1 MIIKNFEW
9 FLADLPVYKRKLVE
23 MPDVAKLRIYDMPEN
38 PDRLANFT
46 FINNGTEQFT
56 IETEGAHLK

>member
-1 MIIKNFEW
+1 
-9 FLADLPVYKRKLVE
+9 VYKRKLLE
-23 MPDVAKLRIYDMPEN
+23 MPDVTKLRTYGMPEN
-38 PDRLANFT
+38 PDTVANFT